1 LYAREFIQY
10 FEAQGLI
17 YAISAQVN
25 PRLREAIYQIPESQ
39 WFELEEEDGTP
50 ISIARIRYQPKTW
63 DRPRTFII
71 SRRLKPDTR
80 YQTYFIPQEKYR
92 YFAYVTNYPR
102 PLLEQYKFAAE
113 RCTLEAN
120 IKEYKRDFGYD
131 FLPCGEIQANKAYL
145 QYVVLAGNLTI
156 FSRLFSVPPP
166 MSRWS
171 FRCFRQRVLV
181 ICGNL
186 IRRGDRYIPSLPTW
200 WP

>member
-1 LYAREFIQY
+1 MYAREFIQY

-120 IKEYKRDFGYD
+120 IKEYKRDFRYD

-145 QYVVLAGNLTI
+145 ARNLTI
-156 FSRLFSVPPP
+156 FFRLFNAPSPVN
-166 MSRWS
+166 RWS
-171 FRCFRQRVLV
+171 FRTFRDRFLR
-181 ICGNL
+181 ICGNV
-186 IRRGDRYIPSLPTW
+186 IRRGKRYIVSLPSW
-200 WP
+200 WPYR